1 MHIAHS
7 DMSLPSGGDRLLT
20 GLSLHLYQ
28 QQVALAAAFSV
39 AFPLELECQNLET
52 AAVIQ
57 AGPHHGLTRSLRLQ

>member
-1 MHIAHS
+1 M
-7 DMSLPSGGDRLLT
+7 T
-20 GLSLHLYQ
+20 GLRLHLYQ

-57 AGPHHGLTRSLRLQ
+57 AGPHHGLT